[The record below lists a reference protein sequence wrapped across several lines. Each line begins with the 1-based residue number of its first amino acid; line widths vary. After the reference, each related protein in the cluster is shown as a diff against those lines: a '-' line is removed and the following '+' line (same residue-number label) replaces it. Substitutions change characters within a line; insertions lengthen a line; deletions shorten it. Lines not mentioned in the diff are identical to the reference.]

1 MWNSKKIFCLLL
13 AAIFCAGKV
22 PICAEDTGYRTTT
35 VTRGTITAE
44 ATVPAS
50 YHYTSSLPIE
60 VNFGCGSVKFVQYA
74 TKSGEYVSEGD
85 VIAYITTGVDEI
97 TLEEIKL
104 RMQRAEESREEAY
117 AKMEEAYRAAQEAVG
132 KSSGTQKKIA
142 ELRLEQLG
150 MEQERQKRA
159 VEENFAVIKEQYDT
173 YQNVLET
180 KEIVAPKFGLITQ
193 LNYYSPGA
201 LIPDGASIGTLLIS
215 DEAMFS
221 VADIGS
227 VLRYGMP
234 VKLIDGMGEEYQ
246 CRVVSC
252 GEKYLSGSF
261 KVENAYL
268 KPDYESTWGFNAR
281 YENLHIDN
289 ALLVDNAA
297 VYTDKDGTYV
307 VELKDGK
314 LSKCYF
320 TVGKTTKDLCY
331 ALDGLTEGM
340 VVVIQ

>member
-13 AAIFCAGKV
+13 AAVFCAGEV

-50 YHYTSSLPIE
+50 YYYTSSIPIE

-74 TKSGEYVSEGD
+74 VESGRYVSEGD
-85 VIAYITTGVDEI
+85 VIAYVTTGVDEI
-97 TLEEIKL
+97 ALEEIKL
-104 RMQRAEESREEAY
+104 RMQRAEESRDKAY
-117 AKMEEAYRAAQEAVG
+117 AKMEEAYSAAQDLVK

-150 MEQERQKRA
+150 MDQERQKRA
-159 VEENFAVIKEQYDT
+159 LDENLDEIKEQYDQ
-173 YQNVLET
+173 YQKVLET
-180 KEIVAPKFGLITQ
+180 KAIVAPKFGMITR
-193 LNYYSPGA
+193 LNYYSSGA
-201 LIPDGASIGTLLIS
+201 IIPDGISIGTILIS

-221 VADIGS
+221 VADMGS

-234 VKLIDGMGEEYQ
+234 VKLIDGMGGESQ
-246 CRVVSC
+246 ARVVSC
-252 GEKYLSGSF
+252 GEKYLSGNF

-268 KPDYESTWGFNAR
+268 KPDYESAWAFNAS

-289 ALLVDNAA
+289 VLLVDNAA

-340 VVVIQ
+340 TVVIQ

>member
-13 AAIFCAGKV
+13 TTIFCAGEV

-50 YHYTSSLPIE
+50 YRYTSSMPIE
-60 VNFGCGSVKFVQYA
+60 VNLGCGSVSFVRYA
-74 TKSGEYVSEGD
+74 VESGEYVSEGE
-85 VIAYITTGVDEI
+85 VIAYIKTGVDEI
-97 TLEEIKL
+97 ALEEIKL
-104 RMQRAEESREEAY
+104 RMQRTEESRDKAY
-117 AKMEEAYRAAQEAVG
+117 AEMEEVYAAAQEAVK

-142 ELRLEQLG
+142 ELRLEQIG

-159 VEENFAVIKEQYDT
+159 LDESFDEIKEQYDT
-173 YQNVLET
+173 YQNVLEI
-180 KEIVAPKFGLITQ
+180 KEIVAPKFGLVTR

-201 LIPDGASIGTLLIS
+201 TIPDGISIGTILIS

-221 VADIGS
+221 VADTGS

-234 VKLIDGMGEEYQ
+234 VKLIDGMGNEYQ
-246 CRVVSC
+246 SRVVSC
-252 GEKYLSGSF
+252 GEKYLSGNF

-268 KPDYESTWGFNAR
+268 KPDYGDAWAFNAS

-289 ALLVDNAA
+289 VLLVDTAA

-320 TVGKTTKDLCY
+320 TVGKTVKNLCY

-340 VVVIQ
+340 TVVIQ

>member
-13 AAIFCAGKV
+13 AAIFCAGEV

-234 VKLIDGMGEEYQ
+234 VKLIDGMGEEY
-246 CRVVSC
+246 
-252 GEKYLSGSF
+252 GSS
-261 KVENAYL
+261 V
-268 KPDYESTWGFNAR
+268 
-281 YENLHIDN
+281 
-289 ALLVDNAA
+289 
-297 VYTDKDGTYV
+297 
-307 VELKDGK
+307 
-314 LSKCYF
+314 
-320 TVGKTTKDLCY
+320 
-331 ALDGLTEGM
+331 
-340 VVVIQ
+340 